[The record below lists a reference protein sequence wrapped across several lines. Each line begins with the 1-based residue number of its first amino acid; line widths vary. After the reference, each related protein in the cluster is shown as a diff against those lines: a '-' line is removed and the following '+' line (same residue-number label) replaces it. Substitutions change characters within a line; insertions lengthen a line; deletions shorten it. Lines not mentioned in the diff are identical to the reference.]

1 MSMDYALTKFDS
13 QFDNKTHKKMEFES
27 WDDFV
32 SLLEDLSKKPLAS
45 KKDAPLI
52 SPAVYTEGTTRSN
65 KNVEQWGHWACVDI
79 DDYKGTLDDIR
90 DRFANNNCVIYST
103 ASSKPEQIK
112 LRVVFDLDRRVG
124 ADEIKAFWF
133 ALNKSIG
140 DLNDEQ
146 TKDASRMYYIPA
158 TYDNAYNFF
167 YVQSGDPLS
176 VGKLKLLHPYVEKT
190 GNSFLDRM
198 SPEMREQVLEH
209 RKSQLT
215 NVEFKW
221 TGYRDCP
228 FFPNKMAEEYKS
240 VNETGWYSQMYRIMI
255 ATACNAVKRKYPIT
269 ADQIASMCRE
279 LDAETGNWYEN
290 RPLVREANGALEW
303 AYANV
308 YED

>member
-1 MSMDYALTKFDS
+1 MYSLTIFKNA
-13 QFDNKTHKKMEFES
+13 FDNKTHRRMDFETWESFVDMLRQLSEQPIAKKT
-27 WDDFV
+27 
-32 SLLEDLSKKPLAS
+32 
-45 KKDAPLI
+45 DAVLI

-65 KNVEQWGHWACVDI
+65 KNVEYWAHWACVDI

-90 DRFANNNCVIYST
+90 NRFAGTNCVIYST

-112 LRVVFDLDRRVG
+112 LRVVFDLDRRVE
-124 ADEIKAFWF
+124 AEEIKGFWF
-133 ALNKSIG
+133 ALNKWIG

-167 YVQSGDPLS
+167 YSQSGDPLS

-198 SPEMREQVLEH
+198 SPEMREQVLEY

-215 NVEFKW
+215 NVEYKW

-228 FFPNKMAEEYKS
+228 FFPRKMVEDYKS
-240 VNETGWYSQMYRIMI
+240 VSETGWYSQMYRIMI
-255 ATACNAVKRKYPIT
+255 ATACNAVKKKYPIT
-269 ADQIASMCRE
+269 ADQIASMCQE
-279 LDAETGNWYEN
+279 LDTETGNWYEN
-290 RPLVREANGALEW
+290 RPLTREAGGALEW

-308 YED
+308 FEDLS